1 MRRQTSTIY
10 VRNVA
15 IGSNHPIVVQSMC
28 NTDTRDV
35 GKTLK
40 QINDLAQAGC
50 QIVRLAIVDE
60 QANKSLEEIMK
71 SSPIPIIA
79 DIHFDYKLALGA
91 IKAGVDGL
99 RLNPGNIGSVDRVI
113 KVVEAS
119 RDKKLPIR
127 IGVNGGSLDKKLL
140 EKFGGLCPEA
150 MVESALENIYLLEKL
165 NYPWM
170 KVSLKSSNV
179 PMMLRAYELL
189 AKKVD
194 YPFHIGVTEAG
205 TEKSGLIKSA
215 IGIGALLDKGIGDTL
230 RVSLTAD
237 PIKEIYAGYEILKV
251 LGLSNRGATLISC
264 PTCGRTE
271 INLIELAKKVEE
283 LVEKIDVPITVAV
296 MGCPV
301 NGPGEA
307 KEADIGI
314 AGGMKLGLIFKKGKI
329 IAKVKEADLYTEF
342 VKELEKTVQEYK
354 EEHNESFKTF

>member
-1 MRRQTSTIY
+1 MRRTTSTIY
-10 VRNVA
+10 VKDVA
-15 IGSNHPIVVQSMC
+15 IGSGHPIVVQSMC

-35 GKTLK
+35 ESTLK
-40 QINDLAQAGC
+40 QINDLSDAGC
-50 QIVRLAIVDE
+50 QIVRLAIVDD
-60 QANKSLEEIMK
+60 AAIDSLGKIMK
-71 SSPIPIIA
+71 SSPIPVIA

-99 RLNPGNIGSVDRVI
+99 RINPGNIGSEERVI
-113 KVVEAS
+113 KVVEAA
-119 RDKKLPIR
+119 RERKIPIR

-140 EKFGGLCPEA
+140 EKHGGLCPEA
-150 MVESALENIYLLEKL
+150 MVDSALENIRLLEKL

-179 PMMLRAYELL
+179 PMMLRAYEQL
-189 AKKVD
+189 AELVD

-215 IGIGALLDKGIGDTL
+215 VGIGALLDKGIGDTL

-251 LGLSNRGATLISC
+251 LGLSSRGATLISC

-271 INLIELAKKVEE
+271 INLILLAQKVEE
-283 LVEKIDVPITVAV
+283 LVDKIDVPIKVAV

-314 AGGMKLGLIFKKGKI
+314 AGGLKQGLIFKKGKI
-329 IAKVKEADLYTEF
+329 IAKVKEENLYTEF
-342 VKELEKTVQEYK
+342 VKELEKTVREYK
-354 EEHNESFKTF
+354 EEHNESVKTF

>member
-1 MRRQTSTIY
+1 MRRKTSTIY
-10 VRNVA
+10 VRDVA
-15 IGSNHPIVVQSMC
+15 IGSEHPIVVQSMC

-35 GKTLK
+35 VKTLN
-40 QINDLAQAGC
+40 QINELAKAGC

-60 QANKSLEEIMK
+60 AANISLTEIMK
-71 SSPIPIIA
+71 ASPIPVIA

-91 IKAGVDGL
+91 INAGVDGL
-99 RLNPGNIGSVDRVI
+99 RLNPGNIGGEDRVI

-119 RDKKLPIR
+119 RERKLPIR

-140 EKFGGLCPEA
+140 DRFGGLCPEA

-170 KVSLKSSNV
+170 KISLKSSNV
-179 PMMLRAYELL
+179 PMMIRSYELL

-215 IGIGALLDKGIGDTL
+215 VGIGALLDKGIGDTL

-237 PIKEIYAGYEILKV
+237 PIKEIHAGYEILKV
-251 LGLSNRGATLISC
+251 LGLSSKGATLISC

-271 INLIELAKKVEE
+271 INLIKLAEKVEK
-283 LVEKIDVPITVAV
+283 LVEKIDVPIKVAV

-329 IAKVKEADLYTEF
+329 IAKVKEDDLYTEF
-342 VKELEKTVQEYK
+342 VKELEKTVEEYK
-354 EEHNESFKTF
+354 EEPNESFKTF

>member
-1 MRRQTSTIY
+1 
-10 VRNVA
+10 
-15 IGSNHPIVVQSMC
+15 
-28 NTDTRDV
+28 
-35 GKTLK
+35 
-40 QINDLAQAGC
+40 
-50 QIVRLAIVDE
+50 
-60 QANKSLEEIMK
+60 MK
-71 SSPIPIIA
+71 ESCIPVIA

-99 RLNPGNIGSVDRVI
+99 RINPGNIGSED
-113 KVVEAS
+113 KVVKVIEAA

-127 IGVNGGSLDKKLL
+127 IGVNGGSLDKKIM
-140 EKFGGLCPEA
+140 EKYGGLCPEA
-150 MVESALENIYLLEKL
+150 MVESALENIYLLERL

-170 KVSLKSSNV
+170 KVSLKSSKV
-179 PMMLRAYELL
+179 PMMLRAYEQL
-189 AKKVD
+189 AEKVD

-215 IGIGALLDKGIGDTL
+215 VGIGALLDKGIGDTL

-251 LGLSNRGATLISC
+251 LGLSKKGATLISC

-271 INLIELAKKVEE
+271 INLILLAQKVEE

-314 AGGMKLGLIFKKGKI
+314 AGGLKQGLIFKKGKI
-329 IAKVKEADLYTEF
+329 IAKVKEEYLYQEF

-354 EEHNESFKTF
+354 EENNEGFTTF

>member
-10 VRNVA
+10 VRDIP

-35 GKTLK
+35 ESTLK
-40 QINDLAQAGC
+40 QINLLAEAGC
-50 QIVRLAIVDE
+50 QIIRLAIVDDI
-60 QANKSLEEIMK
+60 AINSLSSIMK
-71 SSPIPIIA
+71 KSIIPVIA

-91 IKAGVDGL
+91 INAGVDGL
-99 RLNPGNIGSVDRVI
+99 RINPGNIGSEE
-113 KVVEAS
+113 KVVKVIEAA
-119 RDKKLPIR
+119 RDRKIPIR
-127 IGVNGGSLDKKLL
+127 IGVNGGSLNKKIL

-165 NYPWM
+165 NYPWI

-179 PMMLRAYELL
+179 PMMLRAYEQL
-189 AKKVD
+189 AQKVD

-215 IGIGALLDKGIGDTL
+215 VGIGALLDKGIGDTL

-251 LGLSNRGATLISC
+251 LGLSSKGATLISC

-271 INLIELAKKVEE
+271 INLIKLAQKVEK
-283 LVEKIDVPITVAV
+283 LVEKIEVPIKVAV

-314 AGGMKLGLIFKKGKI
+314 AGGLKQGLIFKKGKI
-329 IAKVKEADLYTEF
+329 IAKVKEEDLYEEF

-354 EEHNESFKTF
+354 EENNESFTTI